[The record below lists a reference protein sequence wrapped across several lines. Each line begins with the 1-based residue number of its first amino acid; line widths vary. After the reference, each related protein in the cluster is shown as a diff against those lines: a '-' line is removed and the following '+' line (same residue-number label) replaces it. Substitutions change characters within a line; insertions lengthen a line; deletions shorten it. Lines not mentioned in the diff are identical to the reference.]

1 MKAGPDA
8 SIRNLLAEGRSGG
21 PVVGYARRRR
31 ASDDDLG
38 DVLRSE
44 HFLDNTGDSAA
55 KDAVCARVLRVHWRV
70 VDWLPSCLAIC
81 IWIGINVAVANCRD
95 WPPEVVMV
103 LGVEHSD

>member
-8 SIRNLLAEGRSGG
+8 SVCHLLAEGRSGG

-31 ASDDDLG
+31 ASDGDLG

-55 KDAVCARVLRVHWRV
+55 
-70 VDWLPSCLAIC
+70 
-81 IWIGINVAVANCRD
+81 
-95 WPPEVVMV
+95 
-103 LGVEHSD
+103 